1 LFDNHLFSRFEIIL
15 FIYQQKNLLKGG
27 VMKSIW
33 SVVSVSALF
42 MFTLLL
48 LSFIP
53 LRAADA
59 VAKVDQPIA
68 PNFEL
73 TCADGQPFNLHD
85 YAGKPV
91 IVHFWATWCPYCK
104 KLQPGLE
111 KLRLKYQHTD
121 LQMIGISFNE
131 DDGANPGQSLLDRGV
146 EMKTLVM
153 GDDVAKL
160 YGVRGTPTTVF
171 IDRSGH
177 IAWVTNTSNPDDPNL
192 DKAVQLLLN

>member
-1 LFDNHLFSRFEIIL
+1 
-15 FIYQQKNLLKGG
+15 
-27 VMKSIW
+27 MKSIW

-73 TCADGQPFNLHD
+73 TRADGQPFNLHD

-111 KLRLKYQHTD
+111 KLRLEYQHTD

-146 EMKTLVM
+146 GMKTLIM
-153 GDDVAKL
+153 GDKVANL
-160 YGVRGTPTTVF
+160 YGVRGT
-171 IDRSGH
+171 
-177 IAWVTNTSNPDDPNL
+177 DDGIY
-192 DKAVQLLLN
+192 